1 MLRSITII
9 LIALVL
15 TACGRN
21 IFLPK
26 NPFPAPVETEIEQ
39 VLEAV
44 LSKNVDRILSKSSPE
59 FRAIENA
66 EEALEQIIQYLPAGD
81 LESELVIARTNQSD
95 NSKSAYPV
103 YTAIYEITDGDKY
116 ALTVLSIE
124 DSGECCALRNIKFS
138 RYESSPSRANDF
150 IWSGKPIRNY
160 VFIFVAALIPIFII
174 ISLVSCWRN
183 KKVEKKWRWRL
194 FVAFGLYGLSLNWTT
209 NAITPNFI
217 SINTDANSFH
227 LSLIQLHLFGAGF
240 TKSGIFEPWIIE
252 TGFPLGAILYWWKS
266 KRGKFMF
273 TPNAPAVPNPLI
285 STTTD

>member
-1 MLRSITII
+1 MLRPIIII
-9 LIALVL
+9 LIAFVL
-15 TACGRN
+15 TACSRN

-26 NPFPAPVETEIEQ
+26 NPFPTPVETEIEQ

-44 LSKNVDRILSKSSPE
+44 LSKNVGRILSKSSPE

-66 EEALEQIIQYLPAGD
+66 EKALEQMIQYLPAGD
-81 LESELVIARTNQSD
+81 LESELVMARTNQSD

-138 RYESSPSRANDF
+138 KYESSPSRANDF
-150 IWSGKPIRNY
+150 SWSGKSIKNY
-160 VFIFVAALIPIFII
+160 LFIFVAALIPIFII

-183 KKVEKKWRWRL
+183 KNVEKKWRWRL

-209 NAITPNFI
+209 DAITPSFI
-217 SINTDANSFH
+217 IMNKEPGSFH
-227 LSLIQLHLFGAGF
+227 LSLIQFHLFGTGF
-240 TKSGIFEPWIIE
+240 TKSGIFDPWIIE
-252 TGFPLGAILYWWKS
+252 AGFPLGAILYWWKS
-266 KRGKFMF
+266 KRDKFDF
-273 TPNAPAVPNPLI
+273 TPNVPAVPNPLI